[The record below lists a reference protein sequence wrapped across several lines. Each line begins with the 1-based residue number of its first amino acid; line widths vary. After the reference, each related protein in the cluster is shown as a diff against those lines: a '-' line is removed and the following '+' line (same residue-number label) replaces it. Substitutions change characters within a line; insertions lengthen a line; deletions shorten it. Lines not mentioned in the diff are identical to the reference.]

1 MELDQI
7 LLDRIKDEA
16 ARQKYA
22 VNWNG
27 LLPPSQLILW
37 PEVCRRYAEEVNN
50 IKPELAGEIHYRDL
64 HIENLNEEISQLNK
78 QLEKLQA
85 FKDYVHNRLDDAGIE
100 KDPESVHK
108 DAGCRIGGRLDIA
121 LKSKLEVK
129 EKPDT
134 DSNFWKNLKWKVGA
148 IQWDKLSMSGT
159 AIEANPATHAIC
171 EMIVNYYINPRD
183 AAIAERDAKI
193 AELEKLIPKNGY
205 YIGQHEVIY
214 EQKQISKLE
223 SELKEAKDMIATAFG
238 YDIPIK
244 LKRLYEKYFQDKR

>member
-1 MELDQI
+1 MNDKAKILD
-7 LLDRIKDEA
+7 K
-16 ARQKYA
+16 
-22 VNWNG
+22 
-27 LLPPSQLILW
+27 
-37 PEVCRRYAEEVNN
+37 
-50 IKPELAGEIHYRDL
+50 
-64 HIENLNEEISQLNK
+64 
-78 QLEKLQA
+78 
-85 FKDYVHNRLDDAGIE
+85 
-100 KDPESVHK
+100 
-108 DAGCRIGGRLDIA
+108 IGGKLYLPSGDKLFAPKTFAREKA
-121 LKSKLEVK
+121 LKAMQEYADSKSKLEVK